1 MKPEAELQRPRGTGR
16 ALAVVK
22 TFVDTVGIPRLIIG
36 AFIIGIFVLAWAQR
50 LPIGMLVTSSLVR
63 FGMNGVLVLAM
74 VPSILGGEGLNFGL
88 PVGVICGLLGALLS
102 VEFYMRGAIGFLAA
116 LLIAVPLA
124 VLAGWGYGL
133 LLNRVK
139 GEEMMIGTYVGFSVV
154 ALMCVVWIVAPF
166 KNPEMIWVVG
176 GKGVRMTVTITNY
189 WAQVLNN
196 FLKFTVA
203 GVEIPTGLLVF
214 FAACCLFV
222 RWFFRTKLG
231 LAVIAAG
238 SNPLFAKSAGINV
251 DQMRIVAAVMSTVLG
266 AIGLIVYAQSYGFLQ
281 MYTAPLMMA
290 FPAVAGI
297 LIGGASAS
305 KASITNVVVGTLLF
319 QTLLATALP
328 VTRTVVA
335 GTLSEIVNIII
346 SQGVI
351 LYALTRGG
359 GRL

>member
-1 MKPEAELQRPRGTGR
+1 MKSGAALPPARPAVQALTAARG
-16 ALAVVK
+16 
-22 TFVDTVGIPRLIIG
+22 FVEGVGVPRLIIG
-36 AFIIGIFVLAWAQR
+36 LFIIGIFVLAWAQG
-50 LPIGMLVTSSLVR
+50 LPLGMLLNSSLVR

-74 VPSILGGEGLNFGL
+74 VPSIMGGEGLNFGL

-102 VEFYMRGAIGFLAA
+102 VQFYLRGPVGFLFALLFAIPLAA
-116 LLIAVPLA
+116 L
-124 VLAGWGYGL
+124 AGWAYGI

-139 GEEMMIGTYVGFSVV
+139 GEEMMIGTYVGFSIV
-154 ALMCVVWIVAPF
+154 AVMCVVWLVAPF
-166 KNPEMIWVVG
+166 SNPEMIWVVG
-176 GKGVRMTVTITNY
+176 GEGVRMTVTIENY
-189 WAQVLNN
+189 WAQILNN
-196 FLKFTVA
+196 FLNFTVA
-203 GVEIPTGLLVF
+203 GISVPTGLLLF
-214 FAACCLFV
+214 LAASCLSV

-251 DQMRIVAAVMSTVLG
+251 DAMRIVAAVLSTVLG
-266 AIGLIVYAQSYGFLQ
+266 AVGLVVYAQSYGFLQ

-305 KASITNVVVGTLLF
+305 KANITHVIVGTLLF

-328 VTRTVVA
+328 VTRTVVS
-335 GTLSEIVNIII
+335 GPLSEIVNIII

>member
-1 MKPEAELQRPRGTGR
+1 MRTGAGLQPANPLPR
-16 ALAVVK
+16 AILAARGVVEG
-22 TFVDTVGIPRLIIG
+22 VGIPRLII
-36 AFIIGIFVLAWAQR
+36 ALFIAGIFIVAWAQD
-50 LPIGMLVTSSLVR
+50 LPIGMLLTSSLVR

-102 VEFYMRGAIGFLAA
+102 VQFCMRGASGFLFALLFAIPLAA
-116 LLIAVPLA
+116 L
-124 VLAGWGYGL
+124 AGWAYGI

-154 ALMCVVWIVAPF
+154 AVMCVVWIVAPF
-166 KNPEMIWVVG
+166 SNPEIIWVVG
-176 GKGVRMTVTITNY
+176 GEGVRMTVTIGEY
-189 WAQVLNN
+189 WAQLLNN
-196 FLKFTVA
+196 FLKFTVL
-203 GVEIPTGLLVF
+203 GVEIPTGLLLF
-214 FAACCLFV
+214 LAGCCLLV

-238 SNPLFAKSAGINV
+238 SNPQFARSAGINV
-251 DQMRIVAAVMSTVLG
+251 DQMRIVAAILSTVLG
-266 AIGLIVYAQSYGFLQ
+266 AVGLIVYAQSYGFLQ

-297 LIGGASAS
+297 LIGGASAT
-305 KASITNVVVGTLLF
+305 KASITNVIVGTLLF

-328 VTRTVVA
+328 VTRTVVS
-335 GTLSEIVNIII
+335 GPLSEIVNIII